1 MERTRT
7 IGIAQMAS
15 SYGVSHR
22 SLRFYESKDLLRPRR
37 IGTERRYDDKDAIRL
52 QLILK
57 GKRLGFSLEEVR
69 RMILEKETPAG
80 GADADATARLSPR
93 EIEERLARLRAE
105 RRRIDDAIGELEG
118 ALERVAAM
126 A

>member
-7 IGIAQMAS
+7 MGIAQMAS
-15 SYGVSHR
+15 SFGVSHR

-37 IGTERRYDDKDAIRL
+37 IGTERRYDEADAIRL

-69 RMILEKETPAG
+69 RMILEKEMPP
-80 GADADATARLSPR
+80 DAATGDAAARLAPA
-93 EIEERLARLRAE
+93 EIESRLAALRAE

-118 ALERVAAM
+118 ALQRMAAVA
-126 A
+126 